1 MCHTSILKHCT
12 ENNEKRESHYKPGVN
27 SDVPEYTNDPCDHGL
42 GKIIFKKKFNFE
54 IKITYFKVS
63 ITMSQRS
70 IVFIDLSLILVSYN
84 VKRKA
89 MSTLRPRHFTIQ
101 TKISEI
107 KILLIM

>member
-1 MCHTSILKHCT
+1 
-12 ENNEKRESHYKPGVN
+12 
-27 SDVPEYTNDPCDHGL
+27 L
-42 GKIIFKKKFNFE
+42 GKIIFKKNFNFE